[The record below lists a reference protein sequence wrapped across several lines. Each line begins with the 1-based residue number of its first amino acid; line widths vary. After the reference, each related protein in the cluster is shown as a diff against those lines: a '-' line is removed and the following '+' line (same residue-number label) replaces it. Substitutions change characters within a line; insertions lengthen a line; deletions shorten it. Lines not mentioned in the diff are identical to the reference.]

1 MPDFRFD
8 FDFDP
13 RFRLPLALAGI
24 TPSTTAAY
32 LRDGHFEVR
41 FGAWTLRTP
50 ISNITSAELA
60 GPFRWVRAVGVR
72 LSLTDRGVTF
82 GTTAR
87 RGVCLTFRTPVP
99 GIEPLGVLRHPGA
112 TVTVREPE
120 ALMLAM
126 RAAGVALGKGAPA
139 G

>member
-1 MPDFRFD
+1 MADSRFD
-8 FDFDP
+8 FDFDA

-24 TPSTTAAY
+24 TPSTAAAY
-32 LRDGHFEVR
+32 LREGRFEVR
-41 FGAWTLRTP
+41 FGAWSLSTP
-50 ISNITSAELA
+50 VANIVLAELT

-87 RGVCLTFRTPVP
+87 RGVCLAFAVPVP
-99 GIEPLGVLRHPGA
+99 AIEPVGVVRHPGV

-120 ALMLAM
+120 ALMLAL
-126 RAAGVALGKGAPA
+126 RDVGVPLGKGAPA